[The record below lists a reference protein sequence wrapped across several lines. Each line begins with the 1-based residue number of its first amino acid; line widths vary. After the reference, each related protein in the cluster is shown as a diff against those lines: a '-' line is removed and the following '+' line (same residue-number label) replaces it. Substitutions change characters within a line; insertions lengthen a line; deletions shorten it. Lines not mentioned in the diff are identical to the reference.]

1 MNGLRRALPVAL
13 LIVFGIAFGLALL
26 EAGTRVLA
34 VQAERQQ
41 GRLDRDVSRL
51 KPPQPGSV
59 VTLGQIIRRS
69 DLARVVYELRP
80 RLDVIFAGARLST
93 SDAGHRGADVVGQ
106 KPISTFRIVGI
117 GDSYMFGQGVADDE
131 TYLARLSGP
140 TVDLLSGRQV
150 ETVNLAVPGYNTVME
165 VETLRARA
173 EALRPDLVL
182 IEIVGNDLDLPNFLW
197 TEVDPWT
204 LRRSF
209 LLEFVGRRLGGLTSP
224 SSPVGGLSEA
234 PQESESAARTFARE
248 SGDVPP
254 QYASMVGLPAF
265 EGAIREVA
273 EWGRTRGIPVRAL
286 THGVWFEDEMLRT
299 LAANDIP
306 VLLLRSALRQRAR
319 KLGAP
324 DYARSALAL
333 SATDLHPSALGHQ
346 AIADELAAWLKTVL
360 PGPRT
365 PPE

>member
-1 MNGLRRALPVAL
+1 MNRLRQALPTAL
-13 LIVFGIAFGLALL
+13 LSVFGLVAGLMIL
-26 EAGTRVLA
+26 EAGTRILA
-34 VQAERQQ
+34 VQADRQQ
-41 GRLDRDVSRL
+41 GRLDRDLSRL

-59 VTLGQIIRRS
+59 VTLGQIIRKS
-69 DLARVVYELRP
+69 DHARIVYELRP
-80 RLDVIFAGARLST
+80 RLDVIFAGARLTT
-93 SDAGHRGADVVGQ
+93 SDTGHRGADVARP

-140 TVDLLSGRQV
+140 TIDLLSGRQV

-173 EALRPDLVL
+173 EALQPDLIL

-204 LRRSF
+204 PRRSF
-209 LLEFVGRRLGGLTSP
+209 LLEFVRRRLGGPTP
-224 SSPVGGLSEA
+224 SSSAVGGLSEA
-234 PQESESAARTFARE
+234 PQELESAVRTFARE
-248 SGDVPP
+248 SADVPH

-265 EGAIREVA
+265 ESAIRELA
-273 EWGRTRGIPVRAL
+273 EWARTRGIPVRAL

-306 VLLLRSALRQRAR
+306 VVVLRSALRQRAR

-346 AIADELAAWLKTVL
+346 AIAEELAAWLKTVL
-360 PGPRT
+360 
-365 PPE
+365 

>member
-1 MNGLRRALPVAL
+1 MTRLRQALPVL
-13 LIVFGIAFGLALL
+13 LLSAFGISLGVAIL
-26 EAGTRVLA
+26 EGGTRILA
-34 VQAERQQ
+34 VRAERQQ
-41 GRLDRDVSRL
+41 GRLDRDVTRL
-51 KPPQPGSV
+51 KPPRPGSV
-59 VTLGQIIRRS
+59 ATLGQIIRRS
-69 DLARVVYELRP
+69 DHSRIVYELRP

-93 SDAGHRGADVVGQ
+93 SDAGHRGADVAGR

-173 EALRPDLVL
+173 EALHPDLVL

-204 LRRSF
+204 SRRSF
-209 LLEFVGRRLGGLTSP
+209 LLEFVRRRLGGLTSP
-224 SSPVGGLSEA
+224 SSAVGGLAEA
-234 PQESESAARTFARE
+234 PQESDRAGRTFARE
-248 SGDVPP
+248 SVDVPP

-265 EGAIREVA
+265 EGAIRELA
-273 EWGRTRGIPVRAL
+273 EWGRTRGVPVRAL

-306 VLLLRSALRQRAR
+306 VLVLRSALRQRAR
-319 KLGAP
+319 KSGAP

-346 AIADELAAWLKTVL
+346 AIAEDLAAWLKTVL
-360 PGPRT
+360 
-365 PPE
+365 

>member
-1 MNGLRRALPVAL
+1 MHRLRQALPVAL
-13 LIVFGIAFGLALL
+13 LSVFGVAFGLALL

-34 VQAERQQ
+34 VQAERRQ
-41 GRLDRDVSRL
+41 GRLDRDLSTL

-59 VTLGQIIRRS
+59 VTLGQIIRKS
-69 DLARVVYELRP
+69 DHARVVYELRP

-93 SDAGHRGADVVGQ
+93 SDAGHRGRDVVRP
-106 KPISTFRIVGI
+106 KPMSTFRVVGI

-173 EALRPDLVL
+173 EALQPDLIL

-197 TEVDPWT
+197 AEVDPWT
-204 LRRSF
+204 PRRSF
-209 LLEFVGRRLGGLTSP
+209 LLEFVRRRLGGLTPP
-224 SSPVGGLSEA
+224 SSPPGGLSEA
-234 PQESESAARTFARE
+234 PQESEGASRTFARE
-248 SGDVPP
+248 NANVPP

-265 EGAIREVA
+265 ESSIRELA

-299 LAANDIP
+299 LAENDIP
-306 VLLLRSALRQRAR
+306 VLVLRSALRQRAR
-319 KLGAP
+319 KLGSP
-324 DYARSALAL
+324 DYARSPLAL
-333 SATDLHPSALGHQ
+333 STDDLHPSAIGHQ
-346 AIADELAAWLKTVL
+346 AIAEELAAWLKTVL
-360 PGPRT
+360 
-365 PPE
+365 